1 MKNGNLYDF
10 INDVVEYLERC
21 EQGIS
26 YDEFYANMMAIK
38 EKHEITDLEAIA
50 VISTINGY
58 LENLQESSLA

>member
-1 MKNGNLYDF
+1 MNNKNLYDF
-10 INDVVEYLERC
+10 MNDVIEYLEQC

-38 EKHEITDLEAIA
+38 EKHEITDFEAIA

-58 LENLQESSLA
+58 LETLRESTLA